1 MIVAAKFP
9 DSFIAEALERSLKN
23 SKDLKAVNSV
33 VVATAR
39 SLANRLDY
47 LFAND
52 FVTSSGKFDNVTVPT
67 FLKYLQALGLTLDM
81 TESRAKPAAKAD
93 GGPVKHVQNDFEKYI
108 KKFG

>member
-1 MIVAAKFP
+1 MAAKFP
-9 DSFIAEALERSLKN
+9 DSFIAEALERSLRN

-39 SLANRLDY
+39 SLAIRLDY

-81 TESRAKPAAKAD
+81 ADAKSRASTKNET
-93 GGPVKHVQNDFEKYI
+93 GPTTRVKNDFEDYL

>member
-1 MIVAAKFP
+1 M
-9 DSFIAEALERSLKN
+9 
-23 SKDLKAVNSV
+23 
-33 VVATAR
+33 
-39 SLANRLDY
+39 
-47 LFAND
+47 
-52 FVTSSGKFDNVTVPT
+52 PT

>member
-1 MIVAAKFP
+1 MAAKFP
-9 DSFIAEALERSLKN
+9 DSFIADALERSLKN
-23 SKDLKAVNSV
+23 SKNLKAVNSV

-39 SLANRLDY
+39 SLASRLDY

-52 FVTSSGKFDNVTVPT
+52 FVTTSGKFDNVTVPT

-81 TESRAKPAAKAD
+81 TESRAKPASKAD
-93 GGPVKHVQNDFEKYI
+93 GAPAKRPKNDFEDYL

>member
-1 MIVAAKFP
+1 MAAKFP

-23 SKDLKAVNSV
+23 SKELKAVNSV

-81 TESRAKPAAKAD
+81 SEGKSKPSAKAET
-93 GGPVKHVQNDFEKYI
+93 GPAQHVQNDFEKYL
-108 KKFG
+108 KKFR